1 MASTPDLQDVID
13 QGDDPGGG
21 EIDGAGAIAP
31 QITNSHFIESIYQEH
46 FSIISENRKLVRN
59 NTRIDP
65 SLDVPDIDGAIGH
78 TITNINI
85 IESSEQE
92 HFSMISE
99 DKKHV
104 TTNTKIALDQ
114 ADDPSLHDLGVEDSE
129 NVGAVTFAPVITNSD
144 IIESSEKEHC
154 SMISENRKLVR
165 NNTRIDPSLDVPDI
179 DGAIGHTI
187 TNINIIESSEQE
199 HFSMISEDKK
209 HVTTNTKIALDQ
221 ADDPSLHDPCVEDSE
236 NAGAV
241 TFAPVITN
249 SDIIESNE
257 KEHCSMISEDRK
269 LVTNNTRIAL
279 DQADDPLLDDPGVED
294 SEDAG
299 AGEAFA
305 PASTIDYIIESIEQD
320 CCCSMISEDVK
331 SVTNN
336 NRTTLDQAEGQSD
349 IEIDSEGAARKESNV
364 TLINADD
371 DNIESSEQDYSFSSM
386 ISEDWKFVTEHTRI
400 VVLPDPRLSS
410 LLSQEDDISSTGT
423 SDIQGEGLEELEYEY
438 EPGIALG
445 HMEFNASE
453 SLMQTS
459 MNVSQCDSHI
469 AMNES
474 TCSMGGSMVTS
485 TLSVHGATQ
494 GNLLRGIDNYFGV
507 A

>member
-46 FSIISENRKLVRN
+46 FSIISENKKLVRN

-114 ADDPSLHDLGVEDSE
+114 ADDPNLHE
-129 NVGAVTFAPVITNSD
+129 
-144 IIESSEKEHC
+144 
-154 SMISENRKLVR
+154 
-165 NNTRIDPSLDVPDI
+165 
-179 DGAIGHTI
+179 
-187 TNINIIESSEQE
+187 
-199 HFSMISEDKK
+199 
-209 HVTTNTKIALDQ
+209 
-221 ADDPSLHDPCVEDSE
+221 PCVEGSE

-241 TFAPVITN
+241 TFAPGITN
-249 SDIIESNE
+249 SDVIESNE
-257 KEHCSMISEDRK
+257 KENCSMISEDRK

-305 PASTIDYIIESIEQD
+305 PASTIDDIIESIEQD

-494 GNLLRGIDNYFGV
+494 GNLLRGIDNYFG
-507 A
+507 AA

>member
-1 MASTPDLQDVID
+1 MGHVIVEYDDLIQLFLFRSLVLKPLIAMASTPDLQDVID

-21 EIDGAGAIAP
+21 KIDGAGAIAP
-31 QITNSHFIESIYQEH
+31 HITNSHFIESIYQEH

-99 DKKHV
+99 DKKLV
-104 TTNTKIALDQ
+104 TVNTKIALDQ
-114 ADDPSLHDLGVEDSE
+114 ADDPSLHGPGVE
-129 NVGAVTFAPVITNSD
+129 N
-144 IIESSEKEHC
+144 
-154 SMISENRKLVR
+154 
-165 NNTRIDPSLDVPDI
+165 
-179 DGAIGHTI
+179 
-187 TNINIIESSEQE
+187 
-199 HFSMISEDKK
+199 
-209 HVTTNTKIALDQ
+209 
-221 ADDPSLHDPCVEDSE
+221 SE

-249 SDIIESNE
+249 SNIIESSE
-257 KEHCSMISEDRK
+257 QEHCSMISENGKLVTNNPRITLDQADGPILDDPGVDEVNGAGVFTPAITNGNITESSEQEHCLMISEDRK

-279 DQADDPLLDDPGVED
+279 DQADDPRLDDPGVED

-305 PASTIDYIIESIEQD
+305 PASTIDDIIESIEQD
-320 CCCSMISEDVK
+320 CCCSMISEDAVK
-331 SVTNN
+331 PVTNN
-336 NRTTLDQAEGQSD
+336 NRTTLAQAEDQSD
-349 IEIDSEGAARKESNV
+349 SNIEINSEGAARKESSV
-364 TLINADD
+364 TLINDD
-371 DNIESSEQDYSFSSM
+371 IDIIESSEQDYSFSSM
-386 ISEDWKFVTEHTRI
+386 ISEDWKFITEHTRI
-400 VVLPDPRLSS
+400 VVLPDPRLNS

-494 GNLLRGIDNYFGV
+494 GNLLKGIDNYFG
-507 A
+507 AA

>member
-85 IESSEQE
+85 IESSEQ
-92 HFSMISE
+92 
-99 DKKHV
+99 
-104 TTNTKIALDQ
+104 
-114 ADDPSLHDLGVEDSE
+114 G
-129 NVGAVTFAPVITNSD
+129 
-144 IIESSEKEHC
+144 
-154 SMISENRKLVR
+154 
-165 NNTRIDPSLDVPDI
+165 
-179 DGAIGHTI
+179 
-187 TNINIIESSEQE
+187 

-241 TFAPVITN
+241 TFAPVFSN

-299 AGEAFA
+299 AGAGEAFA
-305 PASTIDYIIESIEQD
+305 PASTIDDIIKSIEQD

-331 SVTNN
+331 SITNN
-336 NRTTLDQAEGQSD
+336 NRTTLDQAEDQSY
-349 IEIDSEGAARKESNV
+349 IEIDSEGAARKESTV

>member
-21 EIDGAGAIAP
+21 EIEGAGAYPGGVKIEGAGANPGGGEIDKAGAISP

-65 SLDVPDIDGAIGH
+65 SLDEPDIDGAIGH
-78 TITNINI
+78 TVTNIN
-85 IESSEQE
+85 
-92 HFSMISE
+92 
-99 DKKHV
+99 
-104 TTNTKIALDQ
+104 
-114 ADDPSLHDLGVEDSE
+114 
-129 NVGAVTFAPVITNSD
+129 

-154 SMISENRKLVR
+154 SMISENRNLVR

-187 TNINIIESSEQE
+187 TNINIIESSEQK
-199 HFSMISEDKK
+199 HFSMISEDEK
-209 HVTTNTKIALDQ
+209 HVTTNTEIAHDQ
-221 ADDPSLHDPCVEDSE
+221 ADNPSLDE
-236 NAGAV
+236 
-241 TFAPVITN
+241 
-249 SDIIESNE
+249 
-257 KEHCSMISEDRK
+257 
-269 LVTNNTRIAL
+269 
-279 DQADDPLLDDPGVED
+279 PGVED

-305 PASTIDYIIESIEQD
+305 PASTIDDIIESIEQD
-320 CCCSMISEDVK
+320 CCCSMISEDKKCVA
-331 SVTNN
+331 NN
-336 NRTTLDQAEGQSD
+336 NRTTIAQAEGQSD
-349 IEIDSEGAARKESNV
+349 SNIEIDSEGAARKESSV
-364 TLINADD
+364 TLIN

-386 ISEDWKFVTEHTRI
+386 ISEDWKFITEHTRI

-459 MNVSQCDSHI
+459 MNVSQCDSNI

-474 TCSMGGSMVTS
+474 TNSMGGSMVTS

-494 GNLLRGIDNYFGV
+494 GNLLRSIDNYFGV

>member
-1 MASTPDLQDVID
+1 MVHVIVEYDGLIQLFLFRSLILKPLVAMASTPDLQDVID

-21 EIDGAGAIAP
+21 KIDGAGAIAP

-99 DKKHV
+99 DKRHV
-104 TTNTKIALDQ
+104 TTNTEIALDQ
-114 ADDPSLHDLGVEDSE
+114 ADDPRL
-129 NVGAVTFAPVITNSD
+129 
-144 IIESSEKEHC
+144 
-154 SMISENRKLVR
+154 
-165 NNTRIDPSLDVPDI
+165 
-179 DGAIGHTI
+179 
-187 TNINIIESSEQE
+187 
-199 HFSMISEDKK
+199 
-209 HVTTNTKIALDQ
+209 
-221 ADDPSLHDPCVEDSE
+221 DDPGVEDSE

-279 DQADDPLLDDPGVED
+279 DQADDPLLDDPGVDD

-305 PASTIDYIIESIEQD
+305 PASTIDDIIESIEQD
-320 CCCSMISEDVK
+320 CCCSMISEDARCK
-331 SVTNN
+331 ITNN
-336 NRTTLDQAEGQSD
+336 NRTTVDQAEDQSD

-364 TLINADD
+364 TLIN

>member
-65 SLDVPDIDGAIGH
+65 SLDVPDVDGAIGH

-114 ADDPSLHDLGVEDSE
+114 ADDPNLHE
-129 NVGAVTFAPVITNSD
+129 
-144 IIESSEKEHC
+144 
-154 SMISENRKLVR
+154 
-165 NNTRIDPSLDVPDI
+165 
-179 DGAIGHTI
+179 
-187 TNINIIESSEQE
+187 
-199 HFSMISEDKK
+199 
-209 HVTTNTKIALDQ
+209 
-221 ADDPSLHDPCVEDSE
+221 PCVEDSE
-236 NAGAV
+236 IAGAV
-241 TFAPVITN
+241 TFAAVISN

-305 PASTIDYIIESIEQD
+305 PASTIDDIIESIEQD
-320 CCCSMISEDVK
+320 CCCSQGCSMISEDVK

-364 TLINADD
+364 TLINTDN

-494 GNLLRGIDNYFGV
+494 GNLLRGIDNYFGKV
-507 A
+507 HIFYESHEN

>member
-104 TTNTKIALDQ
+104 TTNTKI
-114 ADDPSLHDLGVEDSE
+114 V
-129 NVGAVTFAPVITNSD
+129 
-144 IIESSEKEHC
+144 
-154 SMISENRKLVR
+154 
-165 NNTRIDPSLDVPDI
+165 
-179 DGAIGHTI
+179 
-187 TNINIIESSEQE
+187 
-199 HFSMISEDKK
+199 
-209 HVTTNTKIALDQ
+209 LDQ

-249 SDIIESNE
+249 SDIIESSE

-305 PASTIDYIIESIEQD
+305 PASTIDDIIESIEQD

-336 NRTTLDQAEGQSD
+336 NRTTLDQAEDQSD
-349 IEIDSEGAARKESNV
+349 SNIEIDSEGAARKESNV
-364 TLINADD
+364 TLINAHD

-494 GNLLRGIDNYFGV
+494 GNLLRGIDNYFG
-507 A
+507 AA

>member
-1 MASTPDLQDVID
+1 MRVHVIIEYDNLIQLFLFRSLVLKSLIAMASTPDLQDVID

-21 EIDGAGAIAP
+21 EIEGAGANPEGVKIAGAGANPEGGEIDKAGAIAP

-59 NTRIDP
+59 NTRVDP

-92 HFSMISE
+92 RFSMISE
-99 DKKHV
+99 DEKHV
-104 TTNTKIALDQ
+104 TTNTEIAHDQ
-114 ADDPSLHDLGVEDSE
+114 AD
-129 NVGAVTFAPVITNSD
+129 N
-144 IIESSEKEHC
+144 
-154 SMISENRKLVR
+154 
-165 NNTRIDPSLDVPDI
+165 PSLD
-179 DGAIGHTI
+179 
-187 TNINIIESSEQE
+187 E
-199 HFSMISEDKK
+199 
-209 HVTTNTKIALDQ
+209 
-221 ADDPSLHDPCVEDSE
+221 
-236 NAGAV
+236 
-241 TFAPVITN
+241 
-249 SDIIESNE
+249 
-257 KEHCSMISEDRK
+257 
-269 LVTNNTRIAL
+269 
-279 DQADDPLLDDPGVED
+279 PGVED
-294 SEDAG
+294 SKDAG

-305 PASTIDYIIESIEQD
+305 PASTIDDIIESIEQD
-320 CCCSMISEDVK
+320 CCCSMISEDK
-331 SVTNN
+331 KCVTNN
-336 NRTTLDQAEGQSD
+336 NRTTLAKAEDQS
-349 IEIDSEGAARKESNV
+349 EIDSESVARKESNV
-364 TLINADD
+364 TLIND
-371 DNIESSEQDYSFSSM
+371 DNDIIESSEQDYSFSSM
-386 ISEDWKFVTEHTRI
+386 ISEDWKFITEHTRI

-494 GNLLRGIDNYFGV
+494 GNLLRSIDNYFGV